1 MNEVDQKA
9 EKKRGT
15 AEAGL
20 VYFGSIL
27 TGVIGIYGACYVL
40 SSKDYSGGGMYL
52 LASAFAFGLLANA
65 LFRH

>member
-1 MNEVDQKA
+1 MNEDDHKA
-9 EKKRGT
+9 EKQKGT

-27 TGVIGIYGACYVL
+27 TGFTGIFGACYVL
-40 SSKDYSGGGMYL
+40 SSKDYSGGGIYL

-65 LFRH
+65 IFRQ